1 MSVSK
6 RSVEDAPLNGFHR
19 KLTVY
24 SAGGPFLDGYVLSII
39 GVACCKLPMPCS
51 CRPCGKG

>member
-39 GVACCKLPMPCS
+39 GVAMLQITNQC
-51 CRPCGKG
+51 